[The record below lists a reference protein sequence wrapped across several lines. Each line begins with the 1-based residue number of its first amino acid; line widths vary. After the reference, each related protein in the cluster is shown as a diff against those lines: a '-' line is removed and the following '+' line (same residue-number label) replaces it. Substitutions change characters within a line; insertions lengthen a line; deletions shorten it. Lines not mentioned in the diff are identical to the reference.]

1 MESTPLVIVETEEA
15 LRAAIQMMRGEP
27 VLGVDTEADSMH
39 HYREKVCL
47 LQLSD
52 RHRDYIIDP
61 LAGFSLEPLAELMA
75 AKDVIK
81 VFHGADYDV
90 VSLKRDFG
98 FQIRGI
104 FDTMI
109 AAQLIDRPRVG
120 LADIVR
126 GLFGFDMD
134 KKYQTCDWSRRP
146 LTSEQL
152 DYARGD
158 THFLLAIREHFERK
172 LTRFDRLSI
181 AEEEFAL
188 VEAREWTTR
197 PDVERAFLRVKRA
210 SKLEAHEKKVLRC
223 LWEMRDAHARKLD
236 RPPYKVI
243 PGHVLIMLAQVAP
256 RSREA
261 LGEVI
266 RLKSS
271 MSRRF
276 GDSMLSAIE
285 QGRSDERPLPQVAR
299 RIQVGTPPRHG
310 SRETERLVGKLKAWR
325 SAVMDRDGVPLVMV
339 LSNSQIKAI
348 AGYRPVDQEE
358 FQGMEELRDWQVA
371 RYGTELLSLVAD
383 FGEDLQAQPK
393 RKRKRTRKR
402 STPKEA

>member
-27 VLGVDTEADSMH
+27 VVGVDTEADSMH

-61 LAGFSLEPLAELMA
+61 LAGFSLEPLGELMA
-75 AKDVIK
+75 ARDVVK

-98 FQIRGI
+98 FEIRGV

-109 AAQLIDRPRVG
+109 AAQLLDRPRVG
-120 LADIVR
+120 LADIVK
-126 GLFGFDMD
+126 GLFGFAMD

-146 LTSEQL
+146 LSSEQL

-172 LTRFDRLSI
+172 LKRCDRLMI
-181 AEEEFAL
+181 AREEFAL
-188 VEAREWTTR
+188 LELREWSSRANQET
-197 PDVERAFLRVKRA
+197 AFLRIKRA
-210 SKLEAHEKKVLRC
+210 PKLELSEKKILRC
-223 LWEMRDAHARKLD
+223 LWEMRDAQAEKLD

-243 PGHVLIMLAQVAP
+243 PDQVLIKLAQEAP
-256 RSREA
+256 RNREE
-261 LGEVI
+261 LGTVI

-285 QGRSDERPLPQVAR
+285 QGRADDRDLPRPAR
-299 RIQVGTPPRHG
+299 RQHTGTTPRHG
-310 SRETERLVGKLKAWR
+310 SRESERLMGQLKAWR
-325 SAVMDRDGVPLVMV
+325 TAVVDRDAVPLVMV
-339 LSNSQIKAI
+339 LSNSQLKAI
-348 AGYRPVDQEE
+348 AGYRPQSV
-358 FQGMEELRDWQVA
+358 EELGGLQELRAWQVT
-371 RYGTELLSLVAD
+371 RYGAELVNAVLA
-383 FGEDLQAQPK
+383 FEEDLRAPAK
-393 RKRKRTRKR
+393 RKRRRNRKR
-402 STPKEA
+402 STSE